1 MPRPRSA
8 PPAALPPP
16 RRQAPERLHRAIVD
30 LVDEHGYEGTT
41 IAMIVDRA
49 GVDRAEFD
57 RHFAGKEDA
66 CIQAYDRI
74 AAGVERRVFGAYE
87 AHDSW
92 REGLRAAGY
101 EITRFFR
108 DNPRDGR
115 FGAYEVM
122 KATDMAQARREST
135 LQLYAGMIDAGR
147 QELDDP
153 DSVSRSTAEAVM
165 GSVIGVLVK
174 RIPSEGLDHAVD
186 WVPELMYIAVRPYL
200 GPEAAEAELHIP
212 PPPEPEPDKGEGG

>member
-1 MPRPRSA
+1 MARSGSSQ
-8 PPAALPPP
+8 PAAEPPP
-16 RRQAPERLHRAIVD
+16 RPPPPERLHRAIVD
-30 LVDEHGYEGTT
+30 LVDEHGYEQTT
-41 IAMIVDRA
+41 VEMIVERA
-49 GVDRAEFD
+49 GVGRAEFD
-57 RHFAGKEDA
+57 RYFAGKEDA
-66 CIQAYDRI
+66 CIQTYDRI
-74 AAGVERRVFGAYE
+74 AAGVQRRVFGAYE
-87 AHDSW
+87 AEGNW

-108 DNPRDGR
+108 DNPREGR

-122 KATDMAQARREST
+122 KATDLAQARREST

-165 GSVIGVLVK
+165 GSIIGVLVK
-174 RIPSEGLDHAVD
+174 RIPSEGLDHALD

-200 GPEAAEAELHIP
+200 GPEAAQEELGIP
-212 PPPEPEPDKGEGG
+212 PPETEEEGG